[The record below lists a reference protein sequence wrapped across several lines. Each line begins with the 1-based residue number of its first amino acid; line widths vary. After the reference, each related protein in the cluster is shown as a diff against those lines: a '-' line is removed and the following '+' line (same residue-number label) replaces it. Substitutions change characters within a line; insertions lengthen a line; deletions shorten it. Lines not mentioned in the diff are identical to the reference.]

1 MRFRDKGRID
11 MQLAVAIFGLSVFGL
26 LMLYSAS
33 AELSRVYTDNAN
45 NSTHYLYLQMVSYGL
60 GLVAWLVV
68 QQIDYHRYQKYST
81 AWLLITLILL
91 VSVFLLSKGE
101 TKGAHRWV
109 SIAGQTFQPSEFAK
123 LSFIMFLASW
133 FSQKRE
139 LFRTWKGFALFML
152 AIGSM
157 GALMLAQ
164 KDLGSLGIMMII
176 ALAMYVCVGAR
187 ALQVSGVIASLI
199 AMVVM
204 AVKIAPYRIQRL
216 TSFLNADSS
225 PTGAGYHTIQAK
237 IAIGLG
243 GLWGKGFLRGVQKR
257 GFLPEGHTD
266 SIFAII
272 VEELG
277 FLRSG
282 LLIGVYGFIATRGAR
297 IAKYAP
303 DSFGS
308 LIAIGITVWF
318 VGQAL
323 INIGSMTSLIPM
335 TGVPL
340 PFVSYGRSAMVALF
354 MATGVILNVSRFVDK
369 E

>member
-1 MRFRDKGRID
+1 
-11 MQLAVAIFGLSVFGL
+11 MQLAIAIFGLSIFGL

-33 AELSRVYTDNAN
+33 AELSRVNTQNAN
-45 NSTHYLYLQMVSYGL
+45 ISTHYLYLQLISFVIGI
-60 GLVAWLVV
+60 VAWLVI
-68 QQIDYHRYQKYST
+68 QQIDYRRYQKYLTS
-81 AWLLITLILL
+81 WVILTLILL
-91 VSVFLLSKGE
+91 ISVFLLSKGE
-101 TKGAHRWV
+101 IKGAHRWI
-109 SIAGQTFQPSEFAK
+109 SIAGQTLQPSEFAK

-139 LFRTWKGFALFML
+139 VLHTWKGFAWFMITL
-152 AIGSM
+152 GVTSV
-157 GALMLAQ
+157 LMLAQ
-164 KDLGSLGIMMII
+164 HDLGTLSIMMVVG
-176 ALAMYVCVGAR
+176 LAMYVCAGAKTAHIVSVVVG
-187 ALQVSGVIASLI
+187 LGV
-199 AMVVM
+199 MV
-204 AVKIAPYRIQRL
+204 ATAIKIAPYRVARL
-216 TSFLNADSS
+216 TSFLNAESS
-225 PTGAGYHTIQAK
+225 PTGAGYHAIQAK

-243 GLWGKGFLRGVQKR
+243 GLWGKGFLRGVQKK

-277 FLRSG
+277 FIRSSS
-282 LLIGVYGFIATRGAR
+282 LILVYAFIAIRGVR

-308 LIAIGITVWF
+308 LLAIGITVWF

-340 PFVSYGRSAMVALF
+340 PFISYGRSAMVALF
-354 MATGVILNVSRFVDK
+354 MATGVLLNVSRFVEK

>member
-1 MRFRDKGRID
+1 MRFRDKGKID
-11 MQLAVAIFGLSVFGL
+11 MQLAIAIFGLSVFGL

-33 AELSRVYTDNAN
+33 AELSRVATNN
-45 NSTHYLYLQMVSYGL
+45 PENSTYYLFLQLISYVIGII
-60 GLVAWLVV
+60 AWIII
-68 QQIDYHRYQKYST
+68 QQIDYRRYQQYGV
-81 AWLLITLILL
+81 AWMLITVILL

-123 LSFIMFLASW
+123 LSFILFLASW

-139 LFRTWKGFALFML
+139 EMHSWKGFSWFVIIIS
-152 AIGSM
+152 AI

-164 KDLGSLGIMMII
+164 KDLGSLGVMMIV
-176 ALAMYVCVGAR
+176 ALAMYICGGAKLTQIS
-187 ALQVSGVIASLI
+187 AVIGSLI
-199 AMVVM
+199 GMVVL
-204 AVKIAPYRIQRL
+204 AIKIAPYRLQRL
-216 TSFLNADSS
+216 TTFINAENS
-225 PTGAGYHTIQAK
+225 PTGAGYHAVQAK

-243 GLWGKGFLRGVQKR
+243 GLWGKGFLKGVQKR

-277 FLRSG
+277 FFRTSA
-282 LLIGVYGFIATRGAR
+282 LILVYGFIGVRGIR
-297 IAKYAP
+297 IAKFAP
-303 DSFGS
+303 DMFGS
-308 LIAIGITVWF
+308 LLAIGITVWF

-354 MATGVILNVSRFVDK
+354 MATGVILNISRYIEK